1 MLDLFNFTPIVI
13 IILSIFQTIIGV
25 GILVLGTPILLL
37 IGLEMIEVMKILLP
51 LSILNS
57 SLNILYFKLKHK
69 LIEIDNLM
77 KNYFFL
83 ICLPGI
89 FFGLFFIKISIDLIN
104 FNFLVAFVI
113 WIILFLSF
121 FYKKKN
127 LFILNKYKKVLI
139 SFTGFVHGVTNSGGS
154 FLSILIIKTYRKSVN
169 YIRYQITFFYFFLA
183 LFQYFSIFIL
193 FENDLL
199 ENINFF
205 YFTYLAV
212 GVFIGNLISKRVD
225 YNKLKN
231 LIFALAFLASI
242 LLIYQA

>member
-89 FFGLFFIKISIDLIN
+89 FFD
-104 FNFLVAFVI
+104 
-113 WIILFLSF
+113 F
-121 FYKKKN
+121 FYQN
-127 LFILNKYKKVLI
+127 FYRPNK
-139 SFTGFVHGVTNSGGS
+139 F
-154 FLSILIIKTYRKSVN
+154 
-169 YIRYQITFFYFFLA
+169 
-183 LFQYFSIFIL
+183 
-193 FENDLL
+193 
-199 ENINFF
+199 
-205 YFTYLAV
+205 
-212 GVFIGNLISKRVD
+212 
-225 YNKLKN
+225 
-231 LIFALAFLASI
+231 
-242 LLIYQA
+242 